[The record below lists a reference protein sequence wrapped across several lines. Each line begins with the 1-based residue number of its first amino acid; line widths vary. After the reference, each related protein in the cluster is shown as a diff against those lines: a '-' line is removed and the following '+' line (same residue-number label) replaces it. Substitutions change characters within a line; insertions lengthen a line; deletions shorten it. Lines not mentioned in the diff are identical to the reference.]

1 MKRYLVNFLIIAG
14 LLLMAFS
21 MFFPVLSLAE
31 SGGATPAEPFDWVQ
45 LLTIPGAVAATLLI
59 VQYAKFPIDKVW
71 KIPTRWVVLL
81 IAFGLMTLAKYASG
95 GILPMDWPLLVV
107 NSFIVALSAMGAYEV
122 TFAKGTNK

>member
-1 MKRYLVNFLIIAG
+1 MKKFLILIG
-14 LLLMAFS
+14 LVLMAFLVI
-21 MFFPVLSLAE
+21 FPIFISASAE
-31 SGGATPAEPFDWVQ
+31 SSTDVSQPFDWAQ

-59 VQYAKFPIDKVW
+59 VQYAKFPLDKVW
-71 KIPTRWVVLL
+71 RIPTRWVVLV

-122 TFAKGTNK
+122 TFAKGVDK